1 MILFLEQVECITLAC
16 FRNLNTFSKK
26 KKMPR
31 YIIKDIEISSDES
44 DKEDSDEE
52 NYVKKILMR
61 KNHIKSKINS
71 IVFKRLF

>member
-1 MILFLEQVECITLAC
+1 
-16 FRNLNTFSKK
+16 
-26 KKMPR
+26 MPR